1 MKWIAAALAGILFL
15 ELSLATMYTASWIPL
30 LYGLAGAVVLG
41 LSTAFLPRAVHLIGF
56 MLSAFLLGL
65 WWNALMD
72 MEYFGW
78 PTAAAMAM
86 HVYALS
92 IALASLRHPDDTRLR
107 SDTQWV
113 FGLSFAMTFLPA
125 YLVFS
130 GEVQVNLPWLAGL
143 MGAGL
148 IALDFL
154 LLEFSRTANRGKPWV
169 RTPASLMRSGLFL
182 VLLATVLTTA
192 FLTASYISRRMPA
205 AMEWVRTQA
214 VDLRDQWQ
222 ARNMPDENLASSPS
236 ASADWFRKI
245 FSSDPGVTLGS
256 GPSTNDFHRE
266 EFILELPDEHAL
278 ARVKRRQLYVRSRA
292 DDTFDVGREQWR
304 NGASAQP
311 KRLGDTNGD
320 GFVQVA
326 RPLPGVPQVPHRII
340 MAEPSA
346 TVFGLVGV
354 NQIEAPVVTPLDEG
368 WYRFGDSATNMYRVV
383 SQPVGFDDVK
393 GEPLVKQPNAD
404 SRYLQL
410 PPLTQPVEDDVVR
423 RISEVRRSLM
433 RRHIQNGGGRTL
445 NDHIHYCSSYLEDNF
460 SYTLKVPEP
469 GLESFFF
476 EHRTGYC
483 TYFATALALMLRDA
497 GVPTRVGMGHSGGE
511 IRDGTNWIVFSG
523 KHAHAWTEVW
533 TDRYGWIVV
542 DATPP
547 SPDNHGPPVPEPRQP
562 EPVPLP
568 DPDLA
573 QAEKPPWTPPP
584 HFTPSVLLLA
594 CLLALAALLMCRP
607 RGEAPM
613 AAPAPRAVPNYF
625 KLFCRTF
632 AKHGYEKPKG
642 QTPQE
647 FLAVLR
653 ESGVAGAEFEPLI
666 GYYYRVM
673 YRDGERDSEREREF
687 VRLIKRH
694 RIKQVA
700 GSQ

>member
-1 MKWIAAALAGILFL
+1 MKWIATALAGILFL
-15 ELSLATMYTASWIPL
+15 ELSLATMYTRSWIPL

-92 IALASLRHPDDTRLR
+92 IALASLRHPDDQRLR

-113 FGLSFAMTFLPA
+113 FGLSFAMAFLPA

-130 GEVQVNLPWLAGL
+130 GEVNVSFPWLAGA
-143 MGAGL
+143 MGAVL

-154 LLEFSRTANRGKPWV
+154 LLEFSRTANRAKPWV
-169 RTPASLMRSGLFL
+169 RTPARLMRSGLFL

-205 AMEWVRTQA
+205 AMEFVREQA
-214 VDLRDQWQ
+214 VNLRDQWQ
-222 ARNMPDENLASSPS
+222 ARNKPDGGVASLPQLP
-236 ASADWFRKI
+236 ADLFRNM
-245 FSSDPGVTLGS
+245 FSSDPGVTLGN
-256 GPSTNDFHRE
+256 GPSTNEFHRE
-266 EFILELPDEHAL
+266 VFILELPDARAL
-278 ARVKRRQLYVRSRA
+278 ARLKQSQVYVRSRA
-292 DDTFDVGREQWR
+292 DDTFDVKRGQWR
-304 NGASAQP
+304 NGAIATP

-326 RPLPGVPQVPHRII
+326 RPLPGVPQVSHRII
-340 MAEPSA
+340 MAEPSV

-354 NQIEAPVVTPLDEG
+354 NQIEAPVVTPLDKG
-368 WYRFGDSATNMYRVV
+368 WYRFGDSPTSMYRVV
-383 SQPVGFDDVK
+383 SQPVAFDDVA
-393 GEPLVKQPNAD
+393 GEPLVAQANAAA
-404 SRYLQL
+404 RYLDL
-410 PPLTQPVEDDVVR
+410 PPLSPPVEDDVIR

-433 RRHIQNGGGRTL
+433 QQHVQRGGGRTL
-445 NDHIHYCSSYLEDNF
+445 NDHIAYCSSYLRDNYD
-460 SYTLKVPEP
+460 YTLKVKDP
-469 GLESFFF
+469 GLEAFFF
-476 EHRTGYC
+476 EHREGYC

-511 IRDGTNWIVFSG
+511 IRAGTNWIVFSG

-547 SPDNHGPPVPEPRQP
+547 SPHNQGPPVPEPNNF
-562 EPVPLP
+562 EPVPQPTPSTASLDTP
-568 DPDLA
+568 G
-573 QAEKPPWTPPP
+573 WTPPP
-584 HFTPSVLLLA
+584 HFTPAVLLLA
-594 CLLALAALLMCRP
+594 CLLALAALLMFRGGMDESEVAKAATRP
-607 RGEAPM
+607 
-613 AAPAPRAVPNYF
+613 VPNYF
-625 KLFCRTF
+625 KLFCRNF
-632 AKHGYEKPKG
+632 AKQGYEKPKG

-647 FLAVLR
+647 FLEDLKSA
-653 ESGVAGAEFEPLI
+653 GVADAEFDPLI

-673 YRDGERDSEREREF
+673 YRDGERDPERERTF
-687 VRLIKRH
+687 VKMIKRH
-694 RIKQVA
+694 RV
-700 GSQ
+700 